1 MASKRAGPRSVTILE
16 PPGLLGLNYG
26 AETPAVT
33 IAAHLL
39 FGIALGVLLGAN

>member
-1 MASKRAGPRSVTILE
+1 MASNRAGTRSFSTLE

-33 IAAHLL
+33 IGAHLL
-39 FGIALGVLLGAN
+39 FGVALGILLAPH